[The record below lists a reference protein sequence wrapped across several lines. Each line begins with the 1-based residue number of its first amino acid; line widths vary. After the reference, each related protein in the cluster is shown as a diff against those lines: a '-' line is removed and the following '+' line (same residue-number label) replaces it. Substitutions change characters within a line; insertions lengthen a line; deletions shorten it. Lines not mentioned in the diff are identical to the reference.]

1 MVWRYRLT
9 VPLVQIEFDLVG
21 VVGREA
27 KGGVETEATH
37 VSTI

>member
-1 MVWRYRLT
+1 MVWCYRVT

-21 VVGREA
+21 EKA
-27 KGGVETEATH
+27 DGGVETEATH